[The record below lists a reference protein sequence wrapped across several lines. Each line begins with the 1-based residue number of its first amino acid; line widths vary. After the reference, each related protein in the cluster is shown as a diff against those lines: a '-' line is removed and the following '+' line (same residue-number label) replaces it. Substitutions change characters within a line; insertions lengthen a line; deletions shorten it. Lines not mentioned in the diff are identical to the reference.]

1 MAGICSTLITTKRQ
15 PNQTSIYLP
24 NTVCSTISICLTCLH
39 CKNLRNCSPEINSYI
54 CMLKGIPSDFLCQTN
69 VCPTEFKKMPNIS
82 S

>member
-1 MAGICSTLITTKRQ
+1 MFN
-15 PNQTSIYLP
+15 PNYDQTSTKPNVYLP

-39 CKNLRNCSPEINSYI
+39 CKTPRNCSPEINSYI
-54 CMLKGIPSDFLCQTN
+54 CMLKGIPSNFLCQTN